1 MLHGGPGYISCAM
14 NVTRLPLRLSADPR
28 RVIARPFIPGGV
40 ARIRAVIDRVRAL
53 PDAEVSTMV
62 AALVDDYRR
71 RHKDVRRIFRQ
82 NYTAANAQ
90 LGESREPSEE
100 RRLLLGAYFTNEYSL
115 ESVALFNPS
124 MVAHPDQNGVAPGAL
139 RVVMSLRA
147 CGEGHISS
155 IEFRTGTVSA
165 NHDVVIDPPT
175 RFALTARP
183 EDDSLYDKESYVLK
197 LREMKAH
204 SSFAEPILNRL
215 DAQFTLADLAYAIE
229 RCAPQGDLTEY
240 RETADSMLWLAHSN
254 YELDFS
260 PDAAIS
266 ERVIFPVSANESR
279 GIEDARFVRYTHTDG
294 RATYY
299 ATYTAYNGMRILP
312 QLIETSDFRY
322 FKVNTLNGSC
332 VQNKGMALFPR
343 RVGDKF
349 MMAARIDGE
358 NIFLLTSD
366 NIHFWNDAKLIYAP
380 RYPWEFVQV
389 GNCGS
394 PIETEAGWL
403 LLTHGVG
410 PMRQYWMG
418 AILLDR
424 EDPSKVLGSLSEP
437 LLVPNA
443 DERDGYVPNVVYSCG
458 ALLHGGR
465 LIIPYAVSDSQ
476 TSIATVPIA
485 ELLGRLTS

>member
-82 NYTAANAQ
+82 NYAAANAH

-139 RVVMSLRA
+139 RFVMSLRA

-155 IEFRTGTVSA
+155 IEFRTGTVGA

-215 DAQFTLADLAYAIE
+215 DAQFTLSDLAYAIE

-266 ERVIFPVSANESR
+266 ERVIFPVSSNESR
-279 GIEDARFVRYTHTDG
+279 GIEDARFVRYTHPDG

-299 ATYTAYNGMRILP
+299 ATYTAYNGMRVLP

-424 EDPSKVLGSLSEP
+424 DDPSKVLASLSEP
-437 LLVPNA
+437 LLVPNE

-458 ALLHGGR
+458 ALLHGAR

>member
-1 MLHGGPGYISCAM
+1 
-14 NVTRLPLRLSADPR
+14 
-28 RVIARPFIPGGV
+28 
-40 ARIRAVIDRVRAL
+40 
-53 PDAEVSTMV
+53 
-62 AALVDDYRR
+62 
-71 RHKDVRRIFRQ
+71 
-82 NYTAANAQ
+82 
-90 LGESREPSEE
+90 
-100 RRLLLGAYFTNEYSL
+100 
-115 ESVALFNPS
+115 
-124 MVAHPDQNGVAPGAL
+124 
-139 RVVMSLRA
+139 
-147 CGEGHISS
+147 
-155 IEFRTGTVSA
+155 
-165 NHDVVIDPPT
+165 
-175 RFALTARP
+175 
-183 EDDSLYDKESYVLK
+183 
-197 LREMKAH
+197 
-204 SSFAEPILNRL
+204 
-215 DAQFTLADLAYAIE
+215 
-229 RCAPQGDLTEY
+229 
-240 RETADSMLWLAHSN
+240 MLWLAHSN

-266 ERVIFPVSANESR
+266 ERVIFPVSSNESR
-279 GIEDARFVRYTHTDG
+279 GIEDARFVRYTHPDG

-299 ATYTAYNGMRILP
+299 ATYTAYNGMRVLP

-424 EDPSKVLGSLSEP
+424 DDPSKVLASLSEP
-437 LLVPNA
+437 LLVPNE

-458 ALLHGGR
+458 ALLHGAR